1 MKFAAIF
8 WDNDGTLVD
17 TEPAYFRATQE
28 VLKKHDITLT
38 HEWYANEQLKKGRSA
53 FDLAREQGLSEG
65 AILLMRKERDEL
77 YLNFLNTEVRVIDG
91 VRPTLQFLHGKIPMG
106 IVTTSDRVHF
116 TQIMEATQLGQ
127 YFDFFIT
134 GGDVLHVKPDPE
146 PYLKAWEQ
154 SGLPKEACLV
164 IEDTERGLIAAKAAG
179 LTCFVIPN
187 ELSKNNDFS
196 KADRILKNVEELLN
210 YL

>member
-1 MKFAAIF
+1 MNFAAIF

-53 FDLAREQGLSEG
+53 FDLARERGLSEDE
-65 AILLMRKERDEL
+65 IFPMRKERDEL
-77 YLNFLNTEVRVIDG
+77 YLKLLNTEVRVIDG
-91 VRPTLQFLHGKIPMG
+91 VRSTLQHLHGKISMG
-106 IVTTSDRVHF
+106 IVTTSHKVHLD
-116 TQIMEATQLGQ
+116 QIMKATGLGQ
-127 YFDFFIT
+127 YFDFLIT
-134 GGDVLHVKPDPE
+134 SEDVAHVKPDPE
-146 PYLKAWEQ
+146 PYLKAWKQ

-164 IEDTERGLIAAKAAG
+164 IEDTERGLTAAKAAG

-196 KADRILKNVEELLN
+196 KADRVLKNVEELLN